1 MRVYLKMKN
10 HRNYNLPIPVPMFIF
25 RLGLSSF
32 IKRQIILHCDNATR
46 KYLEGI
52 DFDAIY
58 GSIRDLKAYKGLKL
72 VEVKA
77 GDGTEVTVIV

>member
-1 MRVYLKMKN
+1 MRVYLKIKN
-10 HRNYNLPIPVPMFIF
+10 HRNFYIPVPIPMFIF
-25 RLGLSSF
+25 RLGLSNY
-32 IKRQIILHCDNATR
+32 IKRQIVEHCDKEAR
-46 KYLEGI
+46 KYLECI

-77 GDGTEVTVIV
+77 GDGTEVTIIV